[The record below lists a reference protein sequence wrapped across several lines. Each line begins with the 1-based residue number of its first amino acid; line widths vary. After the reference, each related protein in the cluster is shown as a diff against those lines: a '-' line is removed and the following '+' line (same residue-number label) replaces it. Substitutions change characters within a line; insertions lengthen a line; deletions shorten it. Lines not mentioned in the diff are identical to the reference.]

1 MPTITPFLWYDD
13 QAEPAAR
20 YYTSLFEDSRVD
32 SVARMPDGSALV
44 VEFTLLGQPYR
55 AMNGGPGHP
64 HTDAVSFQVDVDT
77 QDELDRVWDALLAD
91 GGEPVACGWLRDR
104 WGLSWQVTPSM
115 MGELMTGSGDP
126 EANARVFAAMQQM
139 VKLDIPALR
148 AAAAGH

>member
-77 QDELDRVWDALLAD
+77 QDELDRVWDALLAH

>member
-13 QAEPAAR
+13 QAEAAAEH
-20 YYTSLFEDSRVD
+20 YTSLFPDSRVD
-32 SVARMPDGSALV
+32 SVARTPDGTALV

-77 QDELDRVWDALLAD
+77 QEELDRVWDALLA
-91 GGEPVACGWLRDR
+91 GGGKPVACGWLVDR

-115 MGELMTGSGDP
+115 MGDLMTGNGDP
-126 EANARVFAAMQQM
+126 EANARVFAAMRDM
-139 VKLDIPALR
+139 VKLDIPALQ
-148 AAAAGH
+148 AAAAGR

>member
-32 SVARMPDGSALV
+32 SVARMPEGSALV

>member
-1 MPTITPFLWYDD
+1 MPTITPFLWYED
-13 QAEPAAR
+13 QAEQAAR
-20 YYTSLFEDSRVD
+20 YYVDLFPGSSID
-32 SVARMPDGSALV
+32 SVAKTPDGATLV

-77 QDELDRVWDALLAD
+77 QDELDRIWDALLAD
-91 GGEPVACGWLRDR
+91 GGKPSMCGWLFDR
-104 WGLSWQVTPSM
+104 WGVAWQVTPSM

-126 EANARVFAAMQQM
+126 EANARVFQAMMTMQ
-139 VKLDIPALR
+139 KLDIPALR

>member
-13 QAEPAAR
+13 QAEQAAT
-20 YYTSLFEDSRVD
+20 YYTELFPDSRVD
-32 SVARMPDGSALV
+32 SVARTPDGTALV

-91 GGEPVACGWLRDR
+91 GGRPLACGWLHDR
-104 WGLSWQVTPSM
+104 WGLAWQVTPSM
-115 MGELMTGSGDP
+115 MGDLMTGGGDP
-126 EANARVFAAMQQM
+126 EANARVFAAMRDM
-139 VKLDIPALR
+139 VKLDIPSLQ
-148 AAAAGH
+148 AAAAGR

>member
-64 HTDAVSFQVDVDT
+64 HTDAVSFHVDVDT

>member
-44 VEFTLLGQPYR
+44 VEFTLLGQQYR

-126 EANARVFAAMQQM
+126 DANARVFAAMQEM

>member
-1 MPTITPFLWYDD
+1 MPTIPPFLWYDD

>member
-115 MGELMTGSGDP
+115 MGELMTGSGEP

>member
-1 MPTITPFLWYDD
+1 MPTISPFLWYDD

-20 YYTSLFEDSRVD
+20 YYTSLFDDSRVD
-32 SVARMPDGSALV
+32 SVARMPDGSAMV